1 MPPDSSFSV
10 LCLDLA
16 PLEAASPAAEALDDF
31 VTRLF
36 EQLRLPIY
44 RYLATCYCQPSD
56 AEEITQDVFLRL
68 YGALADGQR
77 IENPR
82 AWVYRVAH
90 NLAVNRVLRQPPE
103 HGVGEEVWS
112 LLCRTTADETP
123 TAEQRMVEDA
133 RRTWVRAR
141 AAELS
146 ELQRGCLL
154 LRVEGF
160 RYREIGEILGV
171 SISTVAESIRRG
183 IRRLSK
189 AEADH
194 V

>member
-1 MPPDSSFSV
+1 MPTDSSFSV
-10 LCLDLA
+10 LCLDLT
-16 PLEAASPAAEALDDF
+16 PIEAAELSAETLDDV

-36 EQLRLPIY
+36 EQLRLPVY
-44 RYLATCYCQPSD
+44 RYLVTCYRQPTD
-56 AEEITQDVFLRL
+56 AEEITQEVFLRL

-82 AWVYRVAH
+82 AWAFRVAH

-103 HGVGEEVWS
+103 HGVGDETWS
-112 LLCRTTADETP
+112 ILSRTTPDDAPTP
-123 TAEQRMVEDA
+123 EQRLLADA

-160 RYREIGEILGV
+160 RYREIGDILGV
-171 SISTVAESIRRG
+171 SVSSVAESIRRG
-183 IRRLSK
+183 IRHLSR
-189 AEADH
+189 ADH

>member
-16 PLEAASPAAEALDDF
+16 PLDVARPAAETLDDL

-36 EQLRLPIY
+36 EQLSLPVY
-44 RYLATCYCQPSD
+44 RYLVTCYCQPSD

-68 YGALADGQR
+68 YGALAEGQR
-77 IENPR
+77 IESPR

-103 HGVGEEVWS
+103 QGVAEEVWS
-112 LLCRTTADETP
+112 MLSRTTPDETP

-183 IRRLSK
+183 IRRLSRS
-189 AEADH
+189 DD
-194 V
+194 VR